1 MALAR
6 ALVNSPDILLAD
18 EPTGNLDPK
27 TSREIMKLLEE
38 INARGTTVLVV
49 THDQAIVNTMK
60 KTSDPYAEGNHYGR
74 RERKRVHRMRFN
86 TIGYCFKQGFKNI
99 WRNKLFSLA
108 SMATMAACIFMFGI
122 FFCMVQNF
130 QHFVREAE
138 EGVAVTV
145 LFDEG
150 TTEDEILEI
159 GQGLT
164 KRDGVSEVV
173 YVSADEAW
181 KSYQEKYFEGNPEV
195 AEAFVDDNPLANSSN
210 LEIYMKDI
218 SKQDDLVTY
227 IESLDKVRKVNRSD
241 SVASMLTDFNRLV
254 SYVSV
259 AIIGLL
265 LAVAIFLINN
275 TVAIGISVRREE
287 IGIMRLIG
295 AKNSFIKAPFLI
307 EGIVIGL
314 VGAIFP
320 LILLYFLYNKLIT
333 YVGTQFTGLSN
344 VMDFLPAAQLFQT
357 LLPIGMALGVGIGF
371 FGSIVTIQRHLKV

>member
-1 MALAR
+1 
-6 ALVNSPDILLAD
+6 
-18 EPTGNLDPK
+18 
-27 TSREIMKLLEE
+27 
-38 INARGTTVLVV
+38 
-49 THDQAIVNTMK
+49 
-60 KTSDPYAEGNHYGR
+60 
-74 RERKRVHRMRFN
+74 MRFN

-357 LLPIGMALGVGIGF
+357 LLPVGMGIGF

>member
-1 MALAR
+1 
-6 ALVNSPDILLAD
+6 
-18 EPTGNLDPK
+18 
-27 TSREIMKLLEE
+27 
-38 INARGTTVLVV
+38 
-49 THDQAIVNTMK
+49 
-60 KTSDPYAEGNHYGR
+60 
-74 RERKRVHRMRFN
+74 MRFN

-195 AEAFVDDNPLANSSN
+195 AEAFVDDNPLENSSN

-357 LLPIGMALGVGIGF
+357 LLPVGMALGVGIGF

>member
-1 MALAR
+1 
-6 ALVNSPDILLAD
+6 
-18 EPTGNLDPK
+18 
-27 TSREIMKLLEE
+27 
-38 INARGTTVLVV
+38 
-49 THDQAIVNTMK
+49 
-60 KTSDPYAEGNHYGR
+60 
-74 RERKRVHRMRFN
+74 MRFN

-122 FFCMVQNF
+122 FFCMVKNF

-357 LLPIGMALGVGIGF
+357 LLPVGMALGVGIGF

>member
-1 MALAR
+1 
-6 ALVNSPDILLAD
+6 
-18 EPTGNLDPK
+18 
-27 TSREIMKLLEE
+27 
-38 INARGTTVLVV
+38 
-49 THDQAIVNTMK
+49 
-60 KTSDPYAEGNHYGR
+60 
-74 RERKRVHRMRFN
+74 MRFN

-108 SMATMAACIFMFGI
+108 SMASMAACIFMFGI

-357 LLPIGMALGVGIGF
+357 LLPVGMALGVGIGF

>member
-1 MALAR
+1 
-6 ALVNSPDILLAD
+6 
-18 EPTGNLDPK
+18 
-27 TSREIMKLLEE
+27 
-38 INARGTTVLVV
+38 
-49 THDQAIVNTMK
+49 
-60 KTSDPYAEGNHYGR
+60 
-74 RERKRVHRMRFN
+74 MRFN

-138 EGVAVTV
+138 EGVAVMV

-357 LLPIGMALGVGIGF
+357 LLPVGMALGVGIGF

>member
-1 MALAR
+1 
-6 ALVNSPDILLAD
+6 
-18 EPTGNLDPK
+18 
-27 TSREIMKLLEE
+27 
-38 INARGTTVLVV
+38 
-49 THDQAIVNTMK
+49 
-60 KTSDPYAEGNHYGR
+60 
-74 RERKRVHRMRFN
+74 MRFN

-108 SMATMAACIFMFGI
+108 SMATMAACIFMVGI
-122 FFCMVQNF
+122 CFCMVQNF

-357 LLPIGMALGVGIGF
+357 LLPVGMALGVGIGF

>member
-1 MALAR
+1 
-6 ALVNSPDILLAD
+6 
-18 EPTGNLDPK
+18 
-27 TSREIMKLLEE
+27 
-38 INARGTTVLVV
+38 
-49 THDQAIVNTMK
+49 
-60 KTSDPYAEGNHYGR
+60 
-74 RERKRVHRMRFN
+74 MRFN

-357 LLPIGMALGVGIGF
+357 LLPVGMALGEGIGF
-371 FGSIVTIQRHLKV
+371 LEV

>member
-1 MALAR
+1 
-6 ALVNSPDILLAD
+6 
-18 EPTGNLDPK
+18 
-27 TSREIMKLLEE
+27 
-38 INARGTTVLVV
+38 
-49 THDQAIVNTMK
+49 
-60 KTSDPYAEGNHYGR
+60 
-74 RERKRVHRMRFN
+74 MRFN

-159 GQGLT
+159 GHGLT

-357 LLPIGMALGVGIGF
+357 LLPVGMALGVGIGF

>member
-1 MALAR
+1 
-6 ALVNSPDILLAD
+6 
-18 EPTGNLDPK
+18 
-27 TSREIMKLLEE
+27 
-38 INARGTTVLVV
+38 
-49 THDQAIVNTMK
+49 
-60 KTSDPYAEGNHYGR
+60 
-74 RERKRVHRMRFN
+74 MRFN

-333 YVGTQFTGLSN
+333 YVGTQFTGLNN
-344 VMDFLPAAQLFQT
+344 VMDFLPATQLFQT
-357 LLPIGMALGVGIGF
+357 LLPVGMALGVGIGF

>member
-1 MALAR
+1 
-6 ALVNSPDILLAD
+6 
-18 EPTGNLDPK
+18 
-27 TSREIMKLLEE
+27 
-38 INARGTTVLVV
+38 
-49 THDQAIVNTMK
+49 
-60 KTSDPYAEGNHYGR
+60 
-74 RERKRVHRMRFN
+74 MRFN
-86 TIGYCFKQGFKNI
+86 TIGYCFKQGLKNI

-357 LLPIGMALGVGIGF
+357 LLPVGMALGVGIGF

>member
-1 MALAR
+1 
-6 ALVNSPDILLAD
+6 
-18 EPTGNLDPK
+18 
-27 TSREIMKLLEE
+27 
-38 INARGTTVLVV
+38 
-49 THDQAIVNTMK
+49 
-60 KTSDPYAEGNHYGR
+60 
-74 RERKRVHRMRFN
+74 MRFN

-122 FFCMVQNF
+122 FFCIVQNF

-227 IESLDKVRKVNRSD
+227 IESLDKIRKVNRSD

-357 LLPIGMALGVGIGF
+357 LLPVGMALGVGIGF

>member
-1 MALAR
+1 
-6 ALVNSPDILLAD
+6 
-18 EPTGNLDPK
+18 
-27 TSREIMKLLEE
+27 
-38 INARGTTVLVV
+38 
-49 THDQAIVNTMK
+49 
-60 KTSDPYAEGNHYGR
+60 
-74 RERKRVHRMRFN
+74 MRFN

-122 FFCMVQNF
+122 FFCIVQNF

-344 VMDFLPAAQLFQT
+344 VMDFLPAAQLFHT
-357 LLPIGMALGVGIGF
+357 LLPVGMALGVGIGF

>member
-1 MALAR
+1 
-6 ALVNSPDILLAD
+6 
-18 EPTGNLDPK
+18 
-27 TSREIMKLLEE
+27 
-38 INARGTTVLVV
+38 
-49 THDQAIVNTMK
+49 
-60 KTSDPYAEGNHYGR
+60 
-74 RERKRVHRMRFN
+74 MRFN

-122 FFCMVQNF
+122 FFCIVQNF

-357 LLPIGMALGVGIGF
+357 LLPVGMALGVGNGF

>member
-1 MALAR
+1 
-6 ALVNSPDILLAD
+6 
-18 EPTGNLDPK
+18 
-27 TSREIMKLLEE
+27 
-38 INARGTTVLVV
+38 
-49 THDQAIVNTMK
+49 
-60 KTSDPYAEGNHYGR
+60 
-74 RERKRVHRMRFN
+74 MRFN

-122 FFCMVQNF
+122 FFCIVQNF

-344 VMDFLPAAQLFQT
+344 VMDFLPAAHLFQT
-357 LLPIGMALGVGIGF
+357 LLPVGMALGVGIGF

>member
-1 MALAR
+1 
-6 ALVNSPDILLAD
+6 
-18 EPTGNLDPK
+18 
-27 TSREIMKLLEE
+27 
-38 INARGTTVLVV
+38 
-49 THDQAIVNTMK
+49 
-60 KTSDPYAEGNHYGR
+60 
-74 RERKRVHRMRFN
+74 MRFN

-227 IESLDKVRKVNRSD
+227 IESLDKVRKVNRSV

-357 LLPIGMALGVGIGF
+357 LLPVGMALGVGIGF

>member
-1 MALAR
+1 
-6 ALVNSPDILLAD
+6 
-18 EPTGNLDPK
+18 
-27 TSREIMKLLEE
+27 
-38 INARGTTVLVV
+38 
-49 THDQAIVNTMK
+49 
-60 KTSDPYAEGNHYGR
+60 
-74 RERKRVHRMRFN
+74 MRFN

-108 SMATMAACIFMFGI
+108 SMATMAECIFMFGI

-357 LLPIGMALGVGIGF
+357 LLPVGMALGVGIGF

>member
-1 MALAR
+1 
-6 ALVNSPDILLAD
+6 
-18 EPTGNLDPK
+18 
-27 TSREIMKLLEE
+27 
-38 INARGTTVLVV
+38 
-49 THDQAIVNTMK
+49 
-60 KTSDPYAEGNHYGR
+60 
-74 RERKRVHRMRFN
+74 MRFN

-130 QHFVREAE
+130 QHFVREVE
-138 EGVAVTV
+138 EGVAVMV

-357 LLPIGMALGVGIGF
+357 LLPVGMALGVGIGF

>member
-1 MALAR
+1 
-6 ALVNSPDILLAD
+6 
-18 EPTGNLDPK
+18 
-27 TSREIMKLLEE
+27 
-38 INARGTTVLVV
+38 
-49 THDQAIVNTMK
+49 
-60 KTSDPYAEGNHYGR
+60 
-74 RERKRVHRMRFN
+74 MRFN

-122 FFCMVQNF
+122 FFCIVQNF

-307 EGIVIGL
+307 EGILIGL

-357 LLPIGMALGVGIGF
+357 LLPVGMALGVGIGF

>member
-1 MALAR
+1 
-6 ALVNSPDILLAD
+6 
-18 EPTGNLDPK
+18 
-27 TSREIMKLLEE
+27 
-38 INARGTTVLVV
+38 
-49 THDQAIVNTMK
+49 
-60 KTSDPYAEGNHYGR
+60 
-74 RERKRVHRMRFN
+74 MRFN

-287 IGIMRLIG
+287 IAIMRLIG

-357 LLPIGMALGVGIGF
+357 LLPVGMALGVGIGF

>member
-1 MALAR
+1 
-6 ALVNSPDILLAD
+6 
-18 EPTGNLDPK
+18 
-27 TSREIMKLLEE
+27 
-38 INARGTTVLVV
+38 
-49 THDQAIVNTMK
+49 
-60 KTSDPYAEGNHYGR
+60 
-74 RERKRVHRMRFN
+74 MRFN

-181 KSYQEKYFEGNPEV
+181 KSYKEKYFEGNPEV

-357 LLPIGMALGVGIGF
+357 LLPVGMALGVGIGF

>member
-1 MALAR
+1 
-6 ALVNSPDILLAD
+6 
-18 EPTGNLDPK
+18 
-27 TSREIMKLLEE
+27 
-38 INARGTTVLVV
+38 
-49 THDQAIVNTMK
+49 
-60 KTSDPYAEGNHYGR
+60 
-74 RERKRVHRMRFN
+74 
-86 TIGYCFKQGFKNI
+86 
-99 WRNKLFSLA
+99 
-108 SMATMAACIFMFGI
+108 MATMAACIFMFGI
-122 FFCMVQNF
+122 FFCIVQNF

-357 LLPIGMALGVGIGF
+357 LLPVGMALGVGIGF

>member
-1 MALAR
+1 
-6 ALVNSPDILLAD
+6 
-18 EPTGNLDPK
+18 
-27 TSREIMKLLEE
+27 
-38 INARGTTVLVV
+38 
-49 THDQAIVNTMK
+49 
-60 KTSDPYAEGNHYGR
+60 
-74 RERKRVHRMRFN
+74 MRFN

-320 LILLYFLYNKLIT
+320 LILLYFLYNKLIP

-357 LLPIGMALGVGIGF
+357 LLPVGMALGVGIGF